1 MGTTERL
8 RDDID
13 RGRRGDKVP
22 FPDPAAAPL
31 GTDDEAA
38 GTSPEPARIARAR
51 ADELGRTPG
60 GTVAVTHEDARGYS
74 GEAADRVP
82 REEAPGRP
90 RRRGADRRA
99 LFMLVGAAVVMGV
112 ALTVWAALM
121 S

>member
-1 MGTTERL
+1 MATAEQL

-13 RGRRGDKVP
+13 RGRTGDKVP

-38 GTSPEPARIARAR
+38 GTPAEPARVDRAR
-51 ADELGRTPG
+51 AAEHSSAPDAG
-60 GTVAVTHEDARGYS
+60 VAVTHEDTRGYN
-74 GEAADRVP
+74 GEAHDRVP
-82 REEAPGRP
+82 RAEAPGRQ

-112 ALTVWAALM
+112 ALAIGAALM
-121 S
+121 P